1 MDKKGRLHG
10 LPRLLAV
17 AALATGALILPM
29 AAAAAPGGARAQ
41 ADTCGPVTPEA
52 RETAFDM
59 EALFPRGGVTLTPT
73 GRARV
78 AAYARALEATEV
90 EVVVIRVPLTAA
102 DARAAEDRRLL
113 AQRRAEALRQQ
124 LNQQGVARDRIYT
137 EFAGHLPA
145 SEPVVLETVG
155 AWLPQQL
162 ASARR
167 ACSVLA

>member
-17 AALATGALILPM
+17 AALAAGTLLVPM
-29 AAAAAPGGARAQ
+29 VAAAGGPDAPG
-41 ADTCGPVTPEA
+41 CGPLWAQA
-52 RETAFDM
+52 RETAFAT

-78 AAYARALEATEV
+78 AAYARALEAAEV
-90 EVVVIRVPLTAA
+90 EVVVIRVPVSAA
-102 DARAAEDRRLL
+102 DARSAEDRRLL
-113 AQRRAEALRQQ
+113 AQRRAEALREQ

-137 EFAGHLPA
+137 EYAGHLPA
-145 SEPVVLETVG
+145 TEPVVIETVG
-155 AWLPQQL
+155 AWMTQQF
-162 ASARR
+162 AQARR

>member
-17 AALATGALILPM
+17 AALAAGTLLLPM
-29 AAAAAPGGARAQ
+29 VAAAAGPSAAG
-41 ADTCGPVTPEA
+41 CGPLTAEA
-52 RETAFDM
+52 RETAFAM
-59 EALFPRGGVTLTPT
+59 EALFARGGVTLTPT

-78 AAYARALEATEV
+78 AAYARALESAEV
-90 EVVVIRVPLTAA
+90 EVVVIRVPVAAA
-102 DARAAEDRRLL
+102 DARSAEDRRLL
-113 AQRRAEALRQQ
+113 AQRRAEALREQ

-137 EFAGHLPA
+137 EYAGHLPA
-145 SEPVVLETVG
+145 SEPVVIETVG